1 MKTNKITSI
10 VLLTILLTGACVQKP
25 IDPVSP
31 SVTPGT
37 TPDAGDTNL
46 SKFVAIGDS
55 YVAGMQAGAL
65 FTGGQNNSIPKILS
79 TQFALAGGAAF
90 NQPDINHPNGF
101 NASFS
106 SVPTVIRGRLVLFDA
121 DGSTDPD
128 GAGCQVSRSAGPRA
142 TGNYGGVTTVTCPSS
157 VSTPNMPDAY
167 MAPGA
172 STPVDYRTAQ
182 SPLDP
187 GFVFAGDKAVLNNFG
202 VPGAKLIH
210 AGVANYGTLNPLY
223 GRFASNPAAK
233 ALITDAAEKGG
244 SFFVFYFGNFDF
256 LNYATTGATANASGV
271 GNNDMTPLA
280 TFQGVYGATL
290 SGMLAV
296 PNSKGVVATLPD
308 LTSLPYFT
316 TVLWNQIEFKSTNCT
331 DAATLAALN
340 GLTGFGGYNAALDG
354 LALAGAI
361 TTAEAAKR
369 KVVYNYGKNGILIKD
384 ETLAD
389 LTAMLSGINPAL
401 APYGQVRQANASDI
415 ITLAAGGVLGTCAP
429 VPPPAPPGT
438 FSPSFVTGVSA
449 PLDDAFVLLPTES
462 AEIQARI
469 TAFNDAIK
477 AAAAAT
483 AGRVAV
489 ADINATY
496 KALLASKVYVS
507 DGVTI
512 TPTFA
517 PPAGMFS
524 EDGIHPNNRGAAFTA
539 NIFIDAINAAF
550 SANIPKASLAAYSAT
565 GLPVNG
571 Q

>member
-1 MKTNKITSI
+1 
-10 VLLTILLTGACVQKP
+10 
-25 IDPVSP
+25 
-31 SVTPGT
+31 
-37 TPDAGDTNL
+37 
-46 SKFVAIGDS
+46 
-55 YVAGMQAGAL
+55 
-65 FTGGQNNSIPKILS
+65 
-79 TQFALAGGAAF
+79 
-90 NQPDINHPNGF
+90 
-101 NASFS
+101 
-106 SVPTVIRGRLVLFDA
+106 
-121 DGSTDPD
+121 
-128 GAGCQVSRSAGPRA
+128 
-142 TGNYGGVTTVTCPSS
+142 
-157 VSTPNMPDAY
+157 MPDAY
-167 MAPGA
+167 LAPGA

-187 GFVFAGDKAVLNNFG
+187 GFLFAGDKTALNNFG

-210 AGVANYGTLNPLY
+210 AGVANYGLGNPFY

-256 LNYATTGATANASGV
+256 LNYATSGAVANANGV
-271 GNNDMTPLA
+271 GNSDMTPLA

-308 LTSLPYFT
+308 LTSLPFFT

-340 GLTGFGGYNAALDG
+340 GPTGFGGYNAALDG

-369 KVVYNYGKNGILIKD
+369 KVVYAYGKNGILIKD

-389 LTAMLSGINPAL
+389 LTALLSGINPAL
-401 APYGQVRQANASDI
+401 APYGQVRQANATDI
-415 ITLAAGGVLGTCAP
+415 ITLAAGGVLGTC
-429 VPPPAPPGT
+429 PAPPA
-438 FSPSFVTGVSA
+438 SPLFVTGVSA
-449 PLDDAFVLLPTES
+449 PLDDAYVLLPTES

-477 AAAAAT
+477 AAATAT

-524 EDGIHPNNRGAAFTA
+524 EDGIHPNSRGAAFTA

-550 SANIPKASLAAYSAT
+550 NANIPKASLASYSAT